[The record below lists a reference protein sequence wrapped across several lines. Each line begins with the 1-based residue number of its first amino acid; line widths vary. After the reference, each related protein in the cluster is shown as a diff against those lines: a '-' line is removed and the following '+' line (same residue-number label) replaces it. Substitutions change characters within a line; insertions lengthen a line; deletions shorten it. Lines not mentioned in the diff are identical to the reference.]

1 MQSLPLLSVYLRSQ
15 GRERQVALKDTSLRP
30 WWNQGHLSWPAPRA
44 PLQPSPV
51 RPSDGGQGCSAPPRH
66 GLQV

>member
-1 MQSLPLLSVYLRSQ
+1 MKSLPLLSMYLRSQ
-15 GRERQVALKDTSLRP
+15 GIERRVASKDTSLRP
-30 WWNQGHLSWPAPRA
+30 WWKQGLLSCPAPRA

-51 RPSDGGQGCSAPPRH
+51 CPSDGGRGCSAPLCH